1 MVNVT
6 APQRKAVTLK
16 VLHITLPQTS
26 TQPEGQR
33 SSILIRTVSELSS
46 KLESILASRVDLNY
60 KSCCLDQCF
69 QTSLPTEPQLYFCLC
84 HFKKVTEKATSQ
96 LSCFAAEITEIGHRV
111 ICLTALFMATCLY
124 IFKSQLQW
132 AIVHLYTVETFV
144 ANDSQGILMVQGFLF
159 FYLKN

>member
-1 MVNVT
+1 MSQLLRGKCN
-6 APQRKAVTLK
+6 LESS
-16 VLHITLPQTS
+16 LHHPPTNLHT
-26 TQPEGQR
+26 TGRLEELYLR
-33 SSILIRTVSELSS
+33 NVSELSS

-111 ICLTALFMATCLY
+111 IYLTALFMATCLY

-132 AIVHLYTVETFV
+132 AIVHLYTVETYMLQTTPKESLWYK
-144 ANDSQGILMVQGFLF
+144 DF
-159 FYLKN
+159 FSFI